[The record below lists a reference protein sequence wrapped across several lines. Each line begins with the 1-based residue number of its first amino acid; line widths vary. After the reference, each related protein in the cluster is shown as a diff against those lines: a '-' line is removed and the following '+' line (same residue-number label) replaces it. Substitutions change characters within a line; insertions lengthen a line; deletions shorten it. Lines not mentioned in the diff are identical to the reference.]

1 MSVDRLDEK
10 AEGFEFCL
18 QIAGIQ
24 HLADAAVELNFV
36 GIHYSD

>member
-1 MSVDRLDEK
+1 MSVDRLDEE
-10 AEGFEFCL
+10 AEGFEFSL